1 MYLKLL
7 EFFELIIELATGSL
21 KTDFYNDTLCLCV
34 NLIYIEKIIWLI
46 CKRVPRKGYKSFF
59 GASIIKK
66 KIISKGKDQG
76 FYYFCLNDINVD
88 ENRSCY
94 M

>member
-21 KTDFYNDTLCLCV
+21 KTDFFNDTLCLCV

-59 GASIIKK
+59 GTSIIKK
-66 KIISKGKDQG
+66 KSFQKERIKDFIISAW
-76 FYYFCLNDINVD
+76 
-88 ENRSCY
+88 
-94 M
+94 MT